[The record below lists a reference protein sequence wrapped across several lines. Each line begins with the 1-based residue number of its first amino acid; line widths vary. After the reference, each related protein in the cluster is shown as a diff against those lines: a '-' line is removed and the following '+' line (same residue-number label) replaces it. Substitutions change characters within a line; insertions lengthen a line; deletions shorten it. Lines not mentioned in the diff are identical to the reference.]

1 MEKAKKI
8 IQERLDAGEQLPT
21 IIMELKQEG
30 YTKNQINTVL
40 KEFGLKI

>member
-8 IQERLDAGEQLPT
+8 IQERLDAGEQLPS
-21 IIMELKQEG
+21 IIAELKQEG
-30 YTKNQINTVL
+30 YTKERINTAL